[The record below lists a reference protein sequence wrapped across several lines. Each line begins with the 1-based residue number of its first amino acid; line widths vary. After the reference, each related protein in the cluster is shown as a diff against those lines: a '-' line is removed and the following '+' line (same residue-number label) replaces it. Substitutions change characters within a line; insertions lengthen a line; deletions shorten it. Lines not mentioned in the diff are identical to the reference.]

1 LTKSLT
7 LKAFIIQI
15 IFFVFFKSLLDNQ
28 QSPIVKSKVIYALNE
43 CLAHTKHIDVQNLN
57 IFPELIFDCLD
68 ALSRDESYLVRATIA
83 RTIAQFALTSI
94 HYLNTCFLTKR
105 IFLNN
110 GLLYDNNIQVDDQQQ
125 QHQQQLQATGV
136 PVTNTNAKYED
147 ISYDKEY
154 GLYQKRVIDI
164 VMNLIADSQYLH
176 VTSSNAV
183 KEVLLRSNICGLCS
197 FFGRQKTSEFLLPHM
212 ITILNE
218 KNDW

>member
-1 LTKSLT
+1 
-7 LKAFIIQI
+7 
-15 IFFVFFKSLLDNQ
+15 
-28 QSPIVKSKVIYALNE
+28 VIYALNE
-43 CLAHTKHIDVQNLN
+43 CLFNTKHIDVQNLN

-68 ALSRDESYLVRATIA
+68 TLSRDESYLVRATIA
-83 RTIAQFALTSI
+83 RTIAHFALTSI

-110 GLLYDNNIQVDDQQQ
+110 GLLYENNMQMDE
-125 QHQQQLQATGV
+125 QHATGV

-154 GLYQKRVIDI
+154 SLYQKRVIDI
-164 VMNLIADSQYLH
+164 VMNLIADSQYLN
-176 VTSSNAV
+176 VTSANAV

-197 FFGRQKTSEFLLPHM
+197 FFGRQKTAEFLLPHM